1 MDGEAHLPP
10 AMTGVLPDQ
19 VDAAWP
25 LVAGWLEGVV
35 ARSRGKESLAELRA
49 AFVAGR
55 KQLWIWVPPAS
66 AGAGL
71 AAGVQALAV
80 TEIVNY
86 PAAKICRVCIATGER
101 RGQWLAPGLAV
112 IEAWAKAQGC
122 DAVEPVARL
131 GWERELKQ
139 LGYRAHHM
147 ILAKELP

>member
-1 MDGEAHLPP
+1 MDGGTRLPP

-35 ARSRGKESLAELRA
+35 ARSRGKESLVELRA
-49 AFVAGR
+49 AFAAGR
-55 KQLWIWVPPAS
+55 KQLWVWIPS
-66 AGAGL
+66 

-86 PAAKICRVCIATGER
+86 PAARICRVCIATGER
-101 RGQWLAPGLAV
+101 RDQWLAPGLAV